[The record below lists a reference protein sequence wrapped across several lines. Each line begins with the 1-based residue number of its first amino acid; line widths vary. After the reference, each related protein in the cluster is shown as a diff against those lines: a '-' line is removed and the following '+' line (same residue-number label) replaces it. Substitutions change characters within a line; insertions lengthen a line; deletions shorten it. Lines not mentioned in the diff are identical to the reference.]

1 MDSLS
6 RFLITILMAPAG
18 PAEERERMCIVVRR
32 PYAHLERELRR
43 TFENHRDVTVV
54 VDRRHRE
61 RRAPEHSRSDDRR
74 RGDRRRSAEH
84 IVEVHLLG

>member
-6 RFLITILMAPAG
+6 RFLITILMAAATPAQ
-18 PAEERERMCIVVRR
+18 ERERMCIVVRR

-43 TFENHRDVTVV
+43 TFGNQDDVTVV
-54 VDRRHRE
+54 VDRRHRQ
-61 RRAPEHSRSDDRR
+61 RRAPEHSRPDERR

-84 IVEVHLLG
+84 IVEIYLLG